1 MIQDILLLEIVKI
14 IIMYAFAIASS
25 RPQLLVIRQV
35 IGEAILSL
43 VQDGHNQSSDVRIV
57 QKYE

>member
-1 MIQDILLLEIVKI
+1 MIQDVLLLEIVKT
-14 IIMYAFAIASS
+14 IIMYAFAVASS
-25 RPQLLVIRQV
+25 RPQLHVIRQV